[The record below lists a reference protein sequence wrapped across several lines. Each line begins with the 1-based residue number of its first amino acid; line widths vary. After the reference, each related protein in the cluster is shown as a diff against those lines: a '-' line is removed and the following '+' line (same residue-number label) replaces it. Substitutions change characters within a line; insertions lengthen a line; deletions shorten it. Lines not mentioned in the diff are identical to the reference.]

1 MSPAAVPLSPPVSSS
16 SSHRAHHQLD
26 VTVERTS
33 GPAHNVHARLA
44 PDGEGQGPPF
54 SSSVARPDR
63 PAEERAPQRR
73 FRDEDEGWNYATLV
87 YESDQAPPLPAGAG
101 DSADARTAAFLPTD
115 ASLDVYVPEAAAPPA
130 PVQPASVLAVADSS
144 ASPPEQH
151 GEHAETSP
159 AIRTDYTSSA
169 ASSSRLLASPGQPGG
184 PTHLSRFNEELTYYN
199 TWSRS
204 SDARQTPVPG
214 HAPTVVTSDVADE
227 ARHAEP
233 RAGDDDVSAAL
244 DNSGEIDIFSVDCP
258 DSAILD
264 ILVDTTPPVHT
275 SRRQRESRAKNSTV
289 APSAVDELPA
299 IPRMSSHISV
309 ADSDE
314 LPPLIPYKRFP
325 PKTGRYQSNAPT
337 MPRSSTV
344 VAPPAGQP
352 ELSQAPA
359 PAASGNAPLLPASSS
374 GQARATTIPPEHSD
388 TDADDTDS
396 YNVVTDPEDNY
407 TPAHFKKPTTTPAVR
422 PASPR
427 QGSSRIAP
435 ARLDANQCA
444 EAAKRVHQ
452 DVLARFAGSGLDE
465 VDGLVQFKNLGRVS
479 APAATTSWVR
489 TGLARVGLSKKRSI
503 VRAR

>member
-1 MSPAAVPLSPPVSSS
+1 LSPPVSSS

-26 VTVERTS
+26 VTAERTPGLS
-33 GPAHNVHARLA
+33 HKVHARLA
-44 PDGEGQGPPF
+44 SDGEGQGAP
-54 SSSVARPDR
+54 SSSLVAKPDR
-63 PAEERAPQRR
+63 LAENTPGPQRR

-87 YESDQAPPLPAGAG
+87 YESDQAPLPAAGAR
-101 DSADARTAAFLPTD
+101 DSADERTAVFLPTD
-115 ASLDVYVPEAAAPPA
+115 VSPQVSVTQAAAPPA
-130 PVQPASVLAVADSS
+130 LARPSSVLAVTDVS

-151 GEHAETSP
+151 GERAETLP
-159 AIRTDYTSSA
+159 AIRTDHASSA
-169 ASSSRLLASPGQPGG
+169 TSSSRLLASPGQPGG
-184 PTHLSRFNEELTYYN
+184 PTYSRFGEELNYYN

-204 SDARQTPVPG
+204 SAARKTPVPS
-214 HAPTVVTSDVADE
+214 HAPAVVTSDVADE

-233 RAGDDDVSAAL
+233 SCKASDNDVSAAP
-244 DNSGEIDIFSVDCP
+244 DNPGEIDLLSRDCP
-258 DSAILD
+258 DSAIFD

-314 LPPLIPYKRFP
+314 LPSLIPYKRFP

-337 MPRSSTV
+337 MPRSSTDD
-344 VAPPAGQP
+344 APPAGQTAS
-352 ELSQAPA
+352 SQAPA
-359 PAASGNAPLLPASSS
+359 LVASGNTPLLPASDSRK
-374 GQARATTIPPEHSD
+374 ARATTIPPEHSD

-407 TPAHFKKPTTTPAVR
+407 TPAHFNKPTSTPAVPR

-435 ARLDANQCA
+435 ARLDANQCK
-444 EAAKRVHQ
+444 EAAKRVHR
-452 DVLARFAGSGLDE
+452 DVLAKFTGSGLNE
-465 VDGLVQFKNLGRVS
+465 VEGLLQFKNLGGVS
-479 APAATTSWVR
+479 APAAPTSWVR

-503 VRAR
+503 VRAL